1 MVWLCQERIS
11 VTGQKMHGLQD
22 GGVGCKKIW
31 NEALE
36 KDCWTKQLN
45 KEDAMHCSHWRNLI
59 EDIV

>member
-1 MVWLCQERIS
+1 M
-11 VTGQKMHGLQD
+11 TGQKMHGLQD

-45 KEDAMHCSHWRNLI
+45 KEDAMDCSHWRNLI